1 MRGLVVMAGVVAAAL
16 AGCGG
21 EPIPLPP
28 DPSVGALESVARD
41 GDDLVVARVD
51 GRPVHAS
58 CVREQAGLGLPL
70 RAALGACI
78 DLELLAAAALGRG
91 LDRDP
96 AVVEAGRAARVS
108 RLIDL
113 DFNRTVRS
121 AADLPPALVAK
132 AVDKARPYLVQ
143 PLRRVGVYVRATLPD
158 GTVDGS
164 PEEVAARALI
174 EAVHAELAGK
184 RALFP
189 VDLFEAGDRIAAARG
204 AKVDHDEKPY
214 ATAIDAEADRNWR
227 AALFAIPE
235 IGMIS
240 APTRTKWG
248 WDVVLW
254 VDTTPARTPD
264 EAALQAQVF
273 PDLRRAYFRIWAQP
287 FARTMAIEAHE
298 ERLRALVEDGA
309 AP

>member
-1 MRGLVVMAGVVAAAL
+1 MRGGLVMIASVVL
-16 AGCGG
+16 GCGG

-28 DPSVGALESVARD
+28 SAGAGSLVSVPHGP
-41 GDDLVVARVD
+41 DDLVVARVD
-51 GRPVHAS
+51 GRPIHGS
-58 CVREQAGLGLPL
+58 CVREQAALGQSPT
-70 RAALGACI
+70 AALDACI
-78 DLELLAAAALGRG
+78 DLELLAAAALARG

-96 AVVEAGRAARVS
+96 DVIEAGRTARVS
-108 RLIDL
+108 RFVDTE
-113 DFNRTVRS
+113 FTAKVTS
-121 AADLPPALVAK
+121 AADLPPAMVAK
-132 AVDKARPYLVQ
+132 AVEKARPYLVQ

-158 GTVDGS
+158 GTAAGS
-164 PEEVAARALI
+164 PEEVAARELI

-189 VDLFEAGDRIAAARG
+189 VDLFAAGDRIAAARG

-214 ATAIDAEADRNWR
+214 ATAIDQDADRHWR

-240 APTRTKWG
+240 EPTRTKWG

-254 VDTTPARTPD
+254 TDTVPARPLD
-264 EAALQAQVF
+264 DAGVAAALF
-273 PDLRRAYFRIWAQP
+273 PDLRRLQLKAWAHG
-287 FARTMAIEAHE
+287 FTRGMHIEEHD

-309 AP
+309 PR